1 LGNHV
6 DQIRVG
12 PPARGAASEI
22 LLTAL
27 IFIGVSAASMLAGLA
42 LSAIALALFRS
53 TDEGV
58 LFLQLFIFNCI
69 TLLIN
74 PVLFA
79 TIAANHCRRVP
90 AYFVPVTVIP
100 WLRQISR
107 LDHSEMIATGI
118 SAVAGIALAYWV
130 LKRKARSFELRSS
143 HVAVQR

>member
-6 DQIRVG
+6 GQIRVG
-12 PPARGAASEI
+12 PPIRGAASEI
-22 LLTAL
+22 VLTAL
-27 IFIGVSAASMLAGLA
+27 IFIGASAASMLAGLA
-42 LSAIALALFRS
+42 LSAIPLALFRS

-90 AYFVPVTVIP
+90 VYFVPLTFIP
-100 WLRQISR
+100 WLRQISAVRPERNDCNRNFGRRRNR
-107 LDHSEMIATGI
+107 LGLLGSQTK
-118 SAVAGIALAYWV
+118 SA
-130 LKRKARSFELRSS
+130 
-143 HVAVQR
+143 

>member
-6 DQIRVG
+6 GQIRVG
-12 PPARGAASEI
+12 PPVRGAASEI

-27 IFIGVSAASMLAGLA
+27 IFIGASAASMLAGLA
-42 LSAIALALFRS
+42 LSAIPLVLFRS

-58 LFLQLFIFNCI
+58 LFLQLFNCI

-79 TIAANHCRRVP
+79 TIAANHCRGVP
-90 AYFVPVTVIP
+90 AYFVPLTVIP

-107 LDHSEMIATGI
+107 FDQSEMIATGI
-118 SAVAGIALAYWV
+118 SAAAGIALAYWV
-130 LKRKARSFELRSS
+130 LKRKSRSFELDR
-143 HVAVQR
+143 AT

>member
-1 LGNHV
+1 
-6 DQIRVG
+6 
-12 PPARGAASEI
+12 
-22 LLTAL
+22 
-27 IFIGVSAASMLAGLA
+27 MLAGLA
-42 LSAIALALFRS
+42 LSAIPLALFRS

-90 AYFVPVTVIP
+90 AYFVPLTVIP

-107 LDHSEMIATGI
+107 FDQSEMIATGI
-118 SAVAGIALAYWV
+118 SAAAGIALAYWV
-130 LKRKARSFELRSS
+130 LKRKARSFELDR
-143 HVAVQR
+143 VM